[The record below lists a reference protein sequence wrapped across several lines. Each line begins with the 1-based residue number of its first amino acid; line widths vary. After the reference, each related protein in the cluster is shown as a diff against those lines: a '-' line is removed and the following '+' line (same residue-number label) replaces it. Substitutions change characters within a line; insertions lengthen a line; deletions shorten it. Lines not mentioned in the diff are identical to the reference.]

1 MSFLEKLLE
10 LGKLLIWATAKC
22 APIGRDSATNHQ
34 KSTERINKI
43 KRR

>member
-1 MSFLEKLLE
+1 MSILEKLLE

>member
-1 MSFLEKLLE
+1 VLQEELLE
-10 LGKLLIWATAKC
+10 LGKLLIRATPKRE
-22 APIGRDSATNHQ
+22 PIERDSATNHQ